1 MKAGKEYA
9 DTIVAKLRKVELSVI
24 EGIRMERMQQ
34 LNENMALFEKLFN
47 KSLGGKKDMK
57 QTSDIR
63 VFFQYAIPCRCL
75 C

>member
-34 LNENMALFEKLFN
+34 LNERIWLYLKNFATN
-47 KSLGGKKDMK
+47 H
-57 QTSDIR
+57 
-63 VFFQYAIPCRCL
+63 
-75 C
+75 